1 MSFQIDENLMAPN
14 RAIITRNKIY
24 DDLLSVNPIR
34 NKPGMMHY
42 ISKDKRLWL
51 SVDPHKV
58 VENSLEKTKNLYE
71 VITDKRL
78 KEEFEIMAS
87 KSYVAQ
93 KIEEYLSEV
102 PPDLDLSI
110 YATYNDLS
118 LKVDK
123 VAGKNLS
130 TNDFTNELKIKLEGL
145 YNYQLPSSLDPSII
159 SQSNNYLFV
168 TNNEKNVWNNKAN
181 SAHAHTKNQ
190 ITDFPALSIVATS
203 GSYND
208 LMNKPKLATVSSTG
222 NYSDLIGKPVLS
234 TVAVSGNYNDL
245 INKPTI
251 ENTGITLDYLMTQL
265 SKKANVSHAHDEYLP
280 LSYAPS
286 WNSITG
292 KPAVFSPSSHSHDD
306 KVDKVSGKSLV
317 SDTEI
322 TRLANVTN
330 YTHPL
335 THAASMI
342 SEDSTHKFVTDSQ
355 IATWN
360 SKASSYHTHSKNQ
373 ITDFPTSL
381 PASGGDSDTVDGKH
395 ASDFSLSDHS
405 HGNYSLSGHNHNSTY
420 LGITSQAV
428 DSNKIKGLNIF
439 VQQSQ
444 PTAQS
449 TGDIWISW

>member
-24 DDLLSVNPIR
+24 DDLISVNPIK

-42 ISKDKRLWL
+42 ISKDKKLWL

-78 KEEFEIMAS
+78 KEEFEPMAS
-87 KSYVAQ
+87 KDYVSQ
-93 KIEEYLSEV
+93 KIEEFLSEV
-102 PPDLDLSI
+102 PPDLNLSI
-110 YATYNDLS
+110 YATQNDLS
-118 LKVDK
+118 SKVDK
-123 VAGKNLS
+123 IAGKNLS
-130 TNDFTNELKIKLEGL
+130 SNDFTNELKMKLEGL

-181 SAHAHTKNQ
+181 LSHTHAKNQ

-203 GSYND
+203 GNYND
-208 LMNKPKLATVSSTG
+208 LINKPKLATVSNTG
-222 NYSDLIGKPVLS
+222 RYGDLIEKPVFS
-234 TVAVSGNYNDL
+234 AVATSGDYNDL
-245 INKPTI
+245 INAPTI
-251 ENTGITLDYLMTQL
+251 ENTGITLEYLMMQL
-265 SKKANVSHAHDEYLP
+265 SKKANVSHIHSEYLP
-280 LSYAPS
+280 STYTPSWDSITEKPSTFAPS
-286 WNSITG
+286 THN
-292 KPAVFSPSSHSHDD
+292 HED

-317 SDTEI
+317 SNTEI
-322 TRLANVTN
+322 SRLANVTN

-335 THAASMI
+335 THSATI
-342 SEDSTHKFVTDSQ
+342 ITEDSTHKFVTDSQ
-355 IATWN
+355 IAAWN
-360 SKASSYHTHSKNQ
+360 SKASSYHTHNKSQ

-395 ASDFSLSDHS
+395 ATDFSLSNHS
-405 HGNYSLSGHNHNSTY
+405 HSNYSLTGHNHNNTY
-420 LGITSQAV
+420 LGASSQAV

-444 PTAQS
+444 PTPQS